1 MQVKD
6 LFFATV
12 GDVMEAQGQGGKNR
26 GGELSPPLFRKNEN
40 KLNKN
45 NLTKVTEPKIAPTQK
60 LAARSQKKHLVCRL
74 NKVG

>member
-6 LFFATV
+6 LFFATG
-12 GDVMEAQGQGGKNR
+12 GDVMEAQGQGGSTG

-45 NLTKVTEPKIAPTQK
+45 NLTKVTEPKIAPHSKT
-60 LAARSQKKHLVCRL
+60 CRAIPEETL
-74 NKVG
+74 SL